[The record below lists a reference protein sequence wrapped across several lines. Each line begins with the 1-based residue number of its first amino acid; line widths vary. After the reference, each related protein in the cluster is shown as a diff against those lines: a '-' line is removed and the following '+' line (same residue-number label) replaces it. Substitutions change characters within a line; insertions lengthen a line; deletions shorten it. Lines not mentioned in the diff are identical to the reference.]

1 VAEKVAAGFY
11 RSCWPEQAP
20 LMLPPTRPACHW
32 IGGPLR
38 VGMAA
43 SFPSERGP
51 TIRLNAGPLRI
62 GLPGPLRSNSQ
73 AVETLHQQHGPVAEY
88 GYPDRRDIQSELD
101 QEGQADMFVLHA
113 VDRSIPLGSAP
124 ICGLKICVVGV
135 VPSGLCQR
143 SCHQRRV

>member
-1 VAEKVAAGFY
+1 
-11 RSCWPEQAP
+11 
-20 LMLPPTRPACHW
+20 MLARFASGYPARF
-32 IGGPLR
+32 GR
-38 VGMAA
+38 
-43 SFPSERGP
+43 
-51 TIRLNAGPLRI
+51 
-62 GLPGPLRSNSQ
+62 NSQ

-143 SCHQRRV
+143 SCHQRRVWVNPRKITRESRQFIDIAGRGGGRWRARTADILGVNETLYQLS